1 MLLGG
6 GGGGGGAGLLTFGCT
21 VIGYQRSSEG
31 LDTPPLRIITGR
43 PFKKQTHHS

>member
-6 GGGGGGAGLLTFGCT
+6 GGGGGGAGLLTSGCT

-31 LDTPPLRIITGR
+31 LGR
-43 PFKKQTHHS
+43 EPTLKKQTHHS

>member
-21 VIGYQRSSEG
+21 VIIY
-31 LDTPPLRIITGR
+31 LRRCEGR
-43 PFKKQTHHS
+43 PESPLKPLKKQTHHSFK